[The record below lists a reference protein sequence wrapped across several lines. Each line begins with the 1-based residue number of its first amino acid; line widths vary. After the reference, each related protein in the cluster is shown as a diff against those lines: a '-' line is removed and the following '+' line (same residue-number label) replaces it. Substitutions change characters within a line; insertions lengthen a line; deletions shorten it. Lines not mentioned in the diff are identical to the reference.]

1 MPFSLLLMLGMPGVL
16 ALLAPGMRDDAP
28 TFAMAVEFG
37 RITFPYLLFISLAS
51 LYGGVLNSIDRFAH
65 VAATP
70 ILLNLALIGAVLG
83 LTPLLPNSGYAA
95 SIGVAIAGLLQW
107 LWLLIA
113 CARDGVEHEAGAAA
127 LDRAGARL
135 VRLATPVA
143 IGGGV
148 QQISTMLDVVWASLL
163 PVGTISALY
172 YADRIAQLP
181 LGVVGIAIG
190 TALLPLLARQLRA
203 GQTQSAMANQNR
215 AIEFG
220 LLFSLP
226 AALAL
231 WLLADPMIR
240 VLFEHGRFGPDDTL
254 RTASAL
260 AAYAVGLPAFVLVKA
275 LTPGFFAREDT
286 RTPLYIAIA
295 AIVVNIVLNIVF
307 LYGTT
312 LAQVGIALAS
322 SLSGWLNAVLL
333 AVVLRRR
340 GHWVPDERL
349 VSRSLRM
356 VGATVGMGAACC
368 GWRLPGWR
376 SPWRTP
382 TSRASSPCLASAPW
396 APSSTPRWARSWAS
410 SNCRSCASCCA
421 ASPASRHSTQANNR
435 DAGPQR
441 PVRRGHHQ
449 HAIVVGRR
457 HRLAVVVAQ
466 HGARLG
472 DQLLTLETPRR
483 REVAALGGDGMRHL
497 DDPLLGRR
505 RLLPAGRQVA
515 PPRRFRSR
523 RGSAPSR
530 PWRPSPRRPANAG
543 RSRSAARSSGS
554 WDRRSRHS
562 RACACRRR
570 GRRRG

>member
-1 MPFSLLLMLGMPGVL
+1 MSLGRAVATVGGFTLLSRVVGFIRDIVLSAVLGSGAVADAFFVAFKLPNFFRRLFAEGAFSAAFVPLFSRELQGHGRDAALAFARQAHTGLLLVLVPFSVLLMLGMPFVL
-16 ALLAPGMRDDAP
+16 ALLAPGMRDDVP

-113 CARDGVEHEAGAAA
+113 CARDDVS
-127 LDRAGARL
+127 L
-135 VRLATPVA
+135 VKLATPVA

-203 GQTQSAMANQNR
+203 GQAQSAMANQNR

-220 LLFSLP
+220 LMLSLP

-231 WLLADPMIR
+231 WLLADPLIR
-240 VLFEHGRFGPDDTL
+240 TLFERGRFGPDDTL

-260 AAYAVGLPAFVLVKA
+260 AAFAVGLPAFVLVKA

-286 RTPLYIAIA
+286 RTPLYIATT

-312 LAQVGIALAS
+312 LAQIGIALAS
-322 SLSGWLNAVLL
+322 SLSGWLNAGML
-333 AVVLRRR
+333 AIVLRRR
-340 GHWVPDERL
+340 THWVPDQRL
-349 VSRSLRM
+349 ISRSIRM
-356 VGATVGMGAACC
+356 VGATVGMGLALWAALV
-368 GWRLPGWR
+368 W
-376 SPWRTP
+376 
-382 TSRASSPCLASAPW
+382 LAQPLAHANFLGVVSALGL
-396 APSSTPRWARSWAS
+396 
-410 SNCRSCASCCA
+410 CAL
-421 ASPASRHSTQANNR
+421 
-435 DAGPQR
+435 G
-441 PVRRGHHQ
+441 
-449 HAIVVGRR
+449 AIVY
-457 HRLAVVVAQ
+457 
-466 HGARLG
+466 
-472 DQLLTLETPRR
+472 
-483 REVAALGGDGMRHL
+483 AALGA
-497 DDPLLGRR
+497 LLGVVKLSELRFVMRR
-505 RLLPAGRQVA
+505 QPGL
-515 PPRRFRSR
+515 
-523 RGSAPSR
+523 
-530 PWRPSPRRPANAG
+530 
-543 RSRSAARSSGS
+543 SSIDPGEQP
-554 WDRRSRHS
+554 
-562 RACACRRR
+562 
-570 GRRRG
+570 

>member
-1 MPFSLLLMLGMPGVL
+1 MSLGRAVATVGGFTLLSRVVGFIRDIVLSAVLGSGALADAFFVAFKLPNFFRRLFAEGAFSAAFVPLFSRELQTHGREQALAFARQAHAGLLLILVPFSLLLMLGMPLVL

-70 ILLNLALIGAVLG
+70 ILLNLALIGTVLG
-83 LTPLLPNSGYAA
+83 LTPVLPNSGYAA

-113 CARDGVEHEAGAAA
+113 CARDGVSMK
-127 LDRAGARL
+127 LVRPRWTKRVARL
-135 VRLATPVA
+135 VKLATPVA

-163 PVGTISALY
+163 PVGTISALF

-203 GQTQSAMANQNR
+203 GQVQSAMANQNR

-220 LLFSLP
+220 LMLSLP

-231 WLLADPMIR
+231 WLLADPLIR
-240 VLFEHGRFGPDDTL
+240 TLFERGRFGPDDTL

-286 RTPLYIAIA
+286 RTPLYIATG

-340 GHWVPDERL
+340 GQWVSDERL
-349 VSRSLRM
+349 ASRSIRM
-356 VGATVGMGAACC
+356 VGATVGMGLVLWLALA
-368 GWRLPGWR
+368 GLAKPLSHADFTGVV
-376 SPWRTP
+376 
-382 TSRASSPCLASAPW
+382 TSLGV
-396 APSSTPRWARSWAS
+396 
-410 SNCRSCASCCA
+410 CAL
-421 ASPASRHSTQANNR
+421 
-435 DAGPQR
+435 G
-441 PVRRGHHQ
+441 
-449 HAIVVGRR
+449 
-457 HRLAVVVAQ
+457 AVAY
-466 HGARLG
+466 
-472 DQLLTLETPRR
+472 
-483 REVAALGGDGMRHL
+483 AALGALFGIVKLSELRSVL
-497 DDPLLGRR
+497 RR
-505 RLLPAGRQVA
+505 PSDL
-515 PPRRFRSR
+515 
-523 RGSAPSR
+523 GSAGLTSLDPGEQ
-530 PWRPSPRRPANAG
+530 P
-543 RSRSAARSSGS
+543 
-554 WDRRSRHS
+554 
-562 RACACRRR
+562 
-570 GRRRG
+570 